1 MGTQN
6 ENVQIGRS
14 ELSKPIM
21 LVRKVFRVS
30 NPNINTNKTSLVLYR
45 SIDRPICKF
54 VHLHTYLSVCLRL
67 SVYLSIVYVL
77 LPTYLGDKHCY
88 DLANKVDSP
97 HHNTHRESNSTD
109 LATACIRPITSIH
122 TSHYIALHSVTLQ
135 HSAVHHIT
143 LHSITL
149 HCIALRPFTLHV
161 HTHTRVYT
169 YIYIHTQ

>member
-1 MGTQN
+1 MPAPDKNPPLQMGTQN

-30 NPNINTNKTSLVLYR
+30 NPNININKTSLVLYR

-97 HHNTHRESNSTD
+97 HHK
-109 LATACIRPITSIH
+109 
-122 TSHYIALHSVTLQ
+122 
-135 HSAVHHIT
+135 
-143 LHSITL
+143 
-149 HCIALRPFTLHV
+149 
-161 HTHTRVYT
+161 YT
-169 YIYIHTQ
+169 